1 MNNTIPFVGNLSI
14 LTTASGGT
22 DIPVAG
28 GHIFGYCL
36 TNDDITALD
45 ALKSGEPTE
54 FTRKTDNTKGKRQ
67 SFGIV
72 SVLLEQCDVMD
83 SVDING
89 NPIEVPIY
97 KFASKPQRSEDNASK
112 HFFG

>member
-1 MNNTIPFVGNLSI
+1 MNKTIPFVGNLSI

-36 TNDDITALD
+36 TADDLTALD
-45 ALKSGEPTE
+45 ALKSGEVKE
-54 FTRKTDNTKGKRQ
+54 FIRKDGTKGKRQ
-67 SFGIV
+67 GFGTV
-72 SVLLEQCDVMD
+72 SVQLEQCDAMD
-83 SVDING
+83 SVDVNG
-89 NPIEVPIY
+89 NPVVVPVY
-97 KFASKPQRSEDNASK
+97 RFASKPTRADDRASK